1 MDSQNAGGPDR
12 DSVTYCGYPALNH
25 VEIITDEGRKQGRG
39 PECPV
44 CLGDRPNP
52 VDRRGFV
59 EQYAAT
65 PVHLRID
72 KTGNEH
78 AAVQANWIKVGRDA
92 AIGYDVDDRSE
103 EHTSEVQSLMRI
115 SYAVFCLNKKNTI
128 SNKETN
134 IT

>member
-1 MDSQNAGGPDR
+1 MDSQNAAGPDR
-12 DSVTYCGYPALNH
+12 DSITYCGYPALNQ

-59 EQYAAT
+59 EQYGAT

-78 AAVQANWIKVGRDA
+78 AAVQANWIKVG
-92 AIGYDVDDRSE
+92 DRKSK
-103 EHTSEVQSLMRI
+103 R
-115 SYAVFCLNKKNTI
+115 LN
-128 SNKETN
+128 SRQ
-134 IT
+134 